1 MSEFRINSITN
12 QDGSTGPQVCG
23 VSTFSGK
30 SGVQIPSG
38 SSDFRRQD
46 GGGRGR
52 GMIGGSYPAPTR
64 SDIQFIEIATK
75 GNSQDF
81 GTFGARTHGFGACFG
96 SNTRAVWAGGYTGTT
111 AYIDDMDAVTVAS
124 EGGSLDFGNLRQA
137 VRMNAGA
144 SDRTRG
150 LSFGGSGPSSNDTI
164 PLRAIKFINIASGG
178 SDNDFG
184 ETIIQRRGGRALAS
198 PTRAVHQVGG
208 VGVPSYDVTNVI
220 EFVTIQSK
228 GNGQDFGDTSYSNG
242 IAGSA
247 GSNETRG
254 ILAGYYL
261 QPANYNTIEF
271 LTIATTGNTQ
281 DFGDLTAARHGGGVM
296 ASKTRGVMTGMWTG
310 AASNIID
317 FVTISTTGDAQD
329 FGDLQ
334 VARNYS
340 DCISDSHGGLA

>member
-1 MSEFRINSITN
+1 MSEFRVNSITN
-12 QDGSTGPQVCG
+12 QDGSAGPQVCG

-64 SDIQFIEIATK
+64 SDIQFIEIATT
-75 GNSQDF
+75 GDSQDF

-96 SNTRAVWAGGYTGTT
+96 SNTRAVWAGGYSGTT
-111 AYIDDMDAVTVAS
+111 PFIDDMDAVTVAS
-124 EGGSLDFGNLRQA
+124 QGGSFDFGNLRQA

-150 LSFGGSGPSSNDTI
+150 LSFGGAGPSTAI
-164 PLRAIKFINIASGG
+164 LPLRAIKFINIASGG

-261 QPANYNTIEF
+261 APANYNTIEF

-296 ASKTRGVMTGMWTG
+296 ASETRGVMTGMWTG
-310 AASNIID
+310 SESNIID

-334 VARNYS
+334 VARHYT

>member
-1 MSEFRINSITN
+1 MSEFRVNSITN
-12 QDGSTGPQVCG
+12 QDGSAGPQVCG

-52 GMIGGSYPAPTR
+52 GLIGGRYPASPYSTL
-64 SDIQFIEIATK
+64 DFIEIATT

-81 GTFGARTHGFGACFG
+81 GELANQHGWCACFG
-96 SNTRAVWAGGYTGTT
+96 SNTRAVWAGGYTGGTPYT
-111 AYIDDMDAVTVAS
+111 ANMSAVTVAS
-124 EGGSLDFGNLRQA
+124 EGGSFDFGDMRQA
-137 VRMNAGA
+137 RKQNAGA

-150 LSFGGSGPSSNDTI
+150 LSFGGLVSPGYEFEEID
-164 PLRAIKFINIASGG
+164 FITIASGG

-184 ETIIQRRGGRALAS
+184 DTILKRRGGKALAS
-198 PTRAVHQVGG
+198 PTRAVHQIGG
-208 VGVPSYDVTNVI
+208 GDTSGSPYYDATNVI

-228 GNGQDFGDTSYSNG
+228 GNGQDFGDTSYENG
-242 IAGSA
+242 FAGHA
-247 GSNETRG
+247 GANETRG
-254 ILAGYYL
+254 ILAGSYTI
-261 QPANYNTIEF
+261 PANINNIEF

-281 DFGDLTAARHGGGVM
+281 DFGDLTSARHGGGIM
-296 ASKTRGVMTGMWTG
+296 TSKTRGVITGSWPG

-317 FVTISTTGDAQD
+317 FITIATAGDAID
-329 FGDLQ
+329 FGDLTYTTY
-334 VARNYS
+334 YS

>member
-64 SDIQFIEIATK
+64 SDIQFIEISTK

-261 QPANYNTIEF
+261 SPANYNTIEF

-296 ASKTRGVMTGMWTG
+296 ASETRGVMTGMWTG